1 MCNLFVKK
9 FLKLGQT
16 KLNTVHRVK
25 TEHTGKV
32 WEARNSLEK
41 YSLPNGC
48 TWRQSP
54 LEAEPERDHNQ
65 TGLL

>member
-1 MCNLFVKK
+1 MCTLFVKK
-9 FLKLGQT
+9 FLKHRQT
-16 KLNTVHRVK
+16 KLLYIGSKLNTL
-25 TEHTGKV
+25 GKCGR
-32 WEARNSLEK
+32 ARNSLAK